1 MDHVWTPKSSRP
13 TKLYR
18 VYRPRQ
24 YTTLSHRGLQASDP
38 KAILPFKTHFLQFIK
53 SITDHRMQ
61 SPSPSPYIS
70 FFSSRSEAEEW
81 TLAAEEVFHETAY
94 VLGLDM
100 THKKMQGVIMWQ
112 VQDIQDKTGQKLG
125 LGGVRNSEWL
135 ALWQV
140 PSEAIKME
148 YKSSADIRLGKP
160 FPWPSADQ
168 QANDMVA
175 TERGM
180 PFLKHV
186 QDPNTARADFP
197 IYNELLFVGPY
208 SNVDLICGCE
218 NEEKCI
224 HFHWPTESGARKD
237 RSMKRLQAGGG
248 DHVPGGLR
256 CNRIDNAID
265 MSAEAIQVPGGQAVP
280 TDKRSSE
287 DSGVAMG
294 NREGSVGQ
302 PIPVD
307 ETP

>member
-81 TLAAEEVFHETAY
+81 TLAAEEVFQETAY
-94 VLGLDM
+94 VLELDL
-100 THKKMQGVIMWQ
+100 THKKMQGVIMWR

-140 PSEAIKME
+140 PSEAIKRE
-148 YKSSADIRLGKP
+148 YKSSADIRL
-160 FPWPSADQ
+160 
-168 QANDMVA
+168 
-175 TERGM
+175 ERGM
-180 PFLKHV
+180 PFPKHV

-248 DHVPGGLR
+248 GHVPGGLR
-256 CNRIDNAID
+256 CSRIDSAID
-265 MSAEAIQVPGGQAVP
+265 ISAEAIQVPGGQAVP

-294 NREGSVGQ
+294 NGEGSAGQ
-302 PIPVD
+302 PISVD